1 MAYFSQEHKAKIAP
15 VIKSICKR
23 YNVKATLAVRNHM
36 TLALNIRQ
44 GEIDFVENFIETD
57 SQVAH
62 GGKMTQ
68 DQIDN
73 IRRNCS
79 VHVNP
84 YWFHEHF
91 SGQARAFLTEIIA
104 AMKGPDYFDES
115 DIQSDYFH
123 TSHYIEVN
131 IGRWNQPYALVK

>member
-1 MAYFSQEHKAKIAP
+1 MAYMSQEHKAKIAP

-23 YNVKATLAVRNHM
+23 YNVNATLAVRNHM
-36 TLALNIRQ
+36 TLVLNIRQ

-57 SQVAH
+57 SRVAH
-62 GGKMTQ
+62 GGKMTP
-68 DQIDN
+68 DQIAY
-73 IRRNCS
+73 IRRSKS
-79 VHVNP
+79 VDVNP

-104 AMKGPDYFDES
+104 AMKGPDYFDKS

-123 TSHYIEVN
+123 TSHYIDVN
-131 IGRWNQPYALVK
+131 IGRWNQPYAVVK